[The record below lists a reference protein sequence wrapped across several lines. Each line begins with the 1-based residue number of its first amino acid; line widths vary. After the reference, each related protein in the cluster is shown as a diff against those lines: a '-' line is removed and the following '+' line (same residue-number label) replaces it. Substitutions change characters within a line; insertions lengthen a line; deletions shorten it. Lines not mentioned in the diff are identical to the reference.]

1 MRSMTG
7 YGRGVVARGDHRAII
22 DVRAV
27 NHRFL
32 DLKLRG
38 NPIAPALEDAI
49 SARVRAAIDRG
60 SVVVAVHLARGGAL
74 AAMRID
80 GDAAD
85 RAHRALSAL
94 AQRLAIPGPD
104 LALVLAQPG
113 VVLAG
118 DAPDDDVAAVAIS
131 GAALAALDVAL
142 GQLDVMR
149 LAEGEALATE
159 LRQRLD
165 ELLASRAQI
174 ALLAASVPQHLAR
187 RLAERLKRLTEE
199 VGVDPARL
207 AQEVAVLADRADV
220 TEELVRLTS
229 HIDQARGL
237 LDSPGA
243 VGRRFDFLV
252 QEIARELN
260 TIGAKSATGEIS
272 ATVVTAKASLEKIR
286 EQVQNVE

>member
-1 MRSMTG
+1 
-7 YGRGVVARGDHRAII
+7 
-22 DVRAV
+22 
-27 NHRFL
+27 
-32 DLKLRG
+32 
-38 NPIAPALEDAI
+38 
-49 SARVRAAIDRG
+49 
-60 SVVVAVHLARGGAL
+60 
-74 AAMRID
+74 
-80 GDAAD
+80 
-85 RAHRALSAL
+85 
-94 AQRLAIPGPD
+94 
-104 LALVLAQPG
+104 